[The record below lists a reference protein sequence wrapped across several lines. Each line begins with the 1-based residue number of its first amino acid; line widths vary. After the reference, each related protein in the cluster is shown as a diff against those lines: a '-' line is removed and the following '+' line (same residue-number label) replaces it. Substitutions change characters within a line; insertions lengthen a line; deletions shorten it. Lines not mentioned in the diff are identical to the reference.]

1 MSEALT
7 LARPYARAA
16 HAVARDAG
24 QAEAWSQSLALA
36 ARIAADPRVEAL
48 LADPRLRPE
57 DARLLLADGAG
68 DGFGR
73 FIDELADNG
82 RLALLPEIAGLYE
95 QLRADAEQVVKARVT
110 SAAELSPA
118 ELEGLVAG
126 LRRRFGREV
135 QVETAVDPEL
145 IGGAV
150 IDAGDTVID
159 GSLRGKLQRMRN
171 ALAN

>member
-16 HAVARDAG
+16 HAVARDSG
-24 QAEAWSQSLALA
+24 QAEDWSRALALA
-36 ARIAADPRVEAL
+36 ARIAADPQVAAL
-48 LADPRLRPE
+48 LGDPRLRSG
-57 DARLLLADGAG
+57 DARMLLAEGTG
-68 DGFGR
+68 DAFGR

-82 RLALLPEIAGLYE
+82 RLGLLPEISGLYE
-95 QLRADAEQVVKARVT
+95 QLRADADQLVKARIT
-110 SAAELSPA
+110 SAAALSPA
-118 ELEGLVAG
+118 ELDSLVAA

-135 QVETAVDPEL
+135 EVETAIDESL

-159 GSLRGKLQRMRN
+159 GSLRGKLQRMQN

>member
-36 ARIAADPRVEAL
+36 ARIAADPRIEAL
-48 LADPRLRPE
+48 LGDPRLRPE
-57 DARLLLADGAG
+57 DARMLLAEGA
-68 DGFGR
+68 DDAFSR

-82 RLALLPEIAGLYE
+82 RLALLPEISGLYE

>member
-16 HAVARDAG
+16 HAVARESG
-24 QAEAWSQSLALA
+24 QAEEWSKALALA
-36 ARIAADPRVEAL
+36 SRIAADPQVQALLGNPRLRTEDARAL
-48 LADPRLRPE
+48 LAE
-57 DARLLLADGAG
+57 GAG
-68 DGFGR
+68 DAFGR
-73 FIDELADNG
+73 FIDELSTHG

-95 QLRADAEQVVKARVT
+95 KLRAEADQVVRARIT
-110 SAAELSPA
+110 SAAALAPA
-118 ELEGLVAG
+118 ELEGLVAA

-135 QVETAVDPEL
+135 EVETAVDESL

-159 GSLRGKLQRMRN
+159 GSLRGKLQRMQN

>member
-24 QAEAWSQSLALA
+24 QAEAWSSALALA
-36 ARIAADPRVEAL
+36 ARVAADPQVEAL
-48 LADPRLRPE
+48 LGDPRLRPE
-57 DARLLLADGAG
+57 DARTLLAEGAG
-68 DGFGR
+68 DAFGH

-82 RLALLPEIAGLYE
+82 RLGLLPEISGLYE
-95 QLRADAEQVVKARVT
+95 QLRADAEQVVKARIT
-110 SAAELSPA
+110 SATELSPA
-118 ELEGLVAG
+118 ELEGVVAA

-135 QVETAVDPEL
+135 QVETAVDEGL

-159 GSLRGKLQRMRN
+159 GSLRGKLQRMQN